1 MDDRKLAHLEDSL
14 QQAGRILAYP
24 ATPDLAAAPRGAQ
37 PAARRPRPALRL
49 TWAAAAVLA
58 LAASLLAVPDVRA
71 RVLEFLQVGGVH
83 INLPAEGASK
93 FFSTKRLAK
102 ALEQYGEI
110 VPLADLQGIVS
121 LAQARRQAGF
131 EIGLPNYPAGLGE
144 PDRVYLQGDEGE
156 RYAILVWLDPDDA
169 DRVDMALYILG
180 PGVQLSKTQPDAVE
194 RLWVHD
200 SLGALV
206 LGNHFLETH
215 AGTSAGVLVQ
225 APALIWQLGELTY
238 RLEANRPVPELLRI
252 AESID

>member
-1 MDDRKLAHLEDSL
+1 MDDRSLAHLEDSL
-14 QQAGRILAYP
+14 QQAGRMLAYP
-24 ATPDLAAAPRGAQ
+24 AMPDLAAAALRPQTA
-37 PAARRPRPALRL
+37 PRRPRPALRL
-49 TWAAAAVLA
+49 AWAAAAVLA

-83 INLPAEGASK
+83 INLPAEGVSK
-93 FFSTKRLAK
+93 FISTKRLAK

-121 LAQARRQAGF
+121 LAQARREAGF
-131 EIGLPNYPAGLGE
+131 EIALPNYPTGLGE
-144 PDRVYLQGDEGE
+144 PDRVYLQGDDGE
-156 RYAILVWLDPDDA
+156 RYAILVWMAPDDA
-169 DRVDMALYILG
+169 KVDMAVYILG

-206 LGNHFLETH
+206 VGNHFLQTH